1 MGVIQGKV
9 IRRPES
15 RMYLRP
21 VLPVIAMALWA
32 ITPSQGM
39 THEEF
44 VDFVDKYG
52 ELHHNGSVW
61 RAYAYFEAPNRAES
75 CQIQRPNDPSKIFV
89 DSVPDVWPKADTVP
103 IGTMICNCF
112 AAPSTTPNVL
122 PDYRFEPV
130 CRTVKQT
137 VTVDWDP

>member
-1 MGVIQGKV
+1 
-9 IRRPES
+9 
-15 RMYLRP
+15 
-21 VLPVIAMALWA
+21 
-32 ITPSQGM
+32 M

-89 DSVPDVWPKADTVP
+89 DSVPDVWPKAVSDVQ
-103 IGTMICNCF
+103 
-112 AAPSTTPNVL
+112 SV
-122 PDYRFEPV
+122 
-130 CRTVKQT
+130 
-137 VTVDWDP
+137 